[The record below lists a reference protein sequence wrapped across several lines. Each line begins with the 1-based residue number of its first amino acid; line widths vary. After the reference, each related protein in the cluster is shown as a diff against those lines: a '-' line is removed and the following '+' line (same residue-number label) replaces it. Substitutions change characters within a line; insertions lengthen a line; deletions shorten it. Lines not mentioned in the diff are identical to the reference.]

1 MQEQLEQLKINSES
15 INSVFSR
22 SRSNLRKIK
31 IERKRFNAQQI
42 QEKKIKNKKKKLK
55 INKSPFGKS
64 LKKIKRSTSTSA
76 LFKNLGGDIL
86 KFVSILLLG
95 TALNNIDAIKKA
107 FSKTK
112 NFIIETFD
120 SIGDFIEN
128 IKDKADKFTTLFDS
142 EKDIDKKIVEFESE
156 IEEIERNGKN
166 FKEKAEDLGLL
177 YDKEFEK
184 SISERFGSADLS
196 KVDLSLQD
204 TITPFDPGQFDM
216 FGRLKSNQTLENQGF
231 SLEPLDITKFRKNV
245 GQNFFRGLSEL
256 IEGAPLNKDEDII
269 LRLLKE
275 ANGDL
280 NRIDFQ
286 NLKLK
291 DPPPINLDLNKNNNS
306 TKVLIQPVIVDPD

>member
-22 SRSNLRKIK
+22 SKSNLRKIK

-42 QEKKIKNKKKKLK
+42 EEKKIKNKKKKLK
-55 INKSPFGKS
+55 TNKSPFGKS
-64 LKKIKRSTSTSA
+64 LKKIKRSTSTGA
-76 LFKNLGGDIL
+76 LFKNLGGNIL

-112 NFIIETFD
+112 NFIMETFD

-142 EKDIDKKIVEFESE
+142 EKDIDKKINKFESE
-156 IEEIERNGKN
+156 IEEIEKNGKN
-166 FKEKAEDLGLL
+166 FKEKAESLGLL
-177 YDKEFEK
+177 YDKEIQK

-196 KVDLSLQD
+196 KVDLSQQN
-204 TITPFDPGQFDM
+204 TITPFDSSLFDTLGM
-216 FGRLKSNQTLENQGF
+216 YQGLKVVSPEKMGF
-231 SLEPLDITKFRKNV
+231 SLEPLDLAKFKKDNR
-245 GQNFFRGLSEL
+245 
-256 IEGAPLNKDEDII
+256 ALNKIFDATSFIFEKNLLGTPLGQDEDTI

-286 NLKLK
+286 NS
-291 DPPPINLDLNKNNNS
+291 IE
-306 TKVLIQPVIVDPD
+306 QQF